1 MIIQYKIYCII
12 IKVVFIVFVRR
23 FHLMTRIQK
32 IDNNSR
38 PFLTPKN
45 TGYAAAGAML
55 LTCIRKKPLA
65 KYHKPLGW
73 ITAGLT
79 ALHIGLIEYYHHKY
93 KKM

>member
-1 MIIQYKIYCII
+1 
-12 IKVVFIVFVRR
+12 
-23 FHLMTRIQK
+23 MTRTQK